1 MSTLT
6 TVGSANGGAGQE
18 NDAAGCR
25 IHRWV
30 EEESEMSPRMN
41 FCDGR
46 GLLLLQRRGPV
57 WSAAFE
63 ESPPSVSLMFSV
75 CCASLLFPFSDDD
88 TISREV
94 FLKILPPCFVML
106 ELTQLL
112 SYKILRLKESLQ
124 CINPGCFTSVSWTL
138 VVMTF
143 TPDNRWLYTL
153 CHGNLWKEQI
163 CGLLISV
170 LVQLQPIL
178 PFI

>member
-6 TVGSANGGAGQE
+6 SVGSANGGAGQE
-18 NDAAGCR
+18 NDAAGCG

-63 ESPPSVSLMFSV
+63 ESPPSVSLMLCV

-94 FLKILPPCFVML
+94 VDKSALKILPPCFVML

-124 CINPGCFTSVSWTL
+124 CINSGCFTSVS
-138 VVMTF
+138 
-143 TPDNRWLYTL
+143 
-153 CHGNLWKEQI
+153 
-163 CGLLISV
+163 
-170 LVQLQPIL
+170 
-178 PFI
+178 